1 MDTNKPE
8 MGLTYID
15 ELFNLDMKK
24 QEGSKN
30 LNPYFYDYTR
40 WNLISVIC
48 LMCNQKLD
56 KGYQALNKIIHY
68 SKGNDIQNMKIYKT
82 IMN

>member
-1 MDTNKPE
+1 MDNNNPDKA
-8 MGLTYID
+8 LVYID
-15 ELFNLDMKK
+15 DLINLDIKN

-30 LNPYFYDYTR
+30 LNLYFYDYTR

-56 KGYQALNKIIHY
+56 KGFQALNKIIHY
-68 SKGNDIQNMKIYKT
+68 NKANDIQNLKMYNA